1 MRSKLLSNSWYVSN
15 YSVVMITCVVTALL
29 RILIGWRLCDL
40 MSPQH
45 DYEATKS
52 WYRNLAR
59 DHRDLV
65 RYNASIGK
73 SVEGR
78 DMPAVHITA
87 KHNSGRKKIYF
98 QCQIHAR
105 ESYRQ
110 TSTLT
115 SYPTIWLLPVHAV
128 RDQKAGWWE
137 GLRTKPGWRVLCSEC
152 GLHSLRWYPRLCS
165 ISVVSYPGCF
175 SLKEETQAYIVR
187 GNEAATCEPC
197 TTILR

>member
-1 MRSKLLSNSWYVSN
+1 MWSQLWCCEAVWEFWLVKGHVIS
-15 YSVVMITCVVTALL
+15 
-29 RILIGWRLCDL
+29 CDL

-87 KHNSGRKKIYF
+87 NHNSGRKKIYF

-105 ESYRQ
+105 ELYVQS
-110 TSTLT
+110 STL
-115 SYPTIWLLPVHAV
+115 A
-128 RDQKAGWWE
+128 
-137 GLRTKPGWRVLCSEC
+137 
-152 GLHSLRWYPRLCS
+152 
-165 ISVVSYPGCF
+165 SYPGLPAF
-175 SLKEETQAYIVR
+175 WFMISYSPIAVHMQ
-187 GNEAATCEPC
+187 
-197 TTILR
+197 

>member
-1 MRSKLLSNSWYVSN
+1 
-15 YSVVMITCVVTALL
+15 
-29 RILIGWRLCDL
+29 

-52 WYRNLAR
+52 WYRNLAH

-87 KHNSGRKKIYF
+87 KHNSGRKKIYL

-105 ESYRQ
+105 KSYRQ

-115 SYPTIWLLPVHAV
+115 SCPTIWLLPVHAV
-128 RDQKAGWWE
+128 KDQKAGWWE
-137 GLRTKPGWRVLCSEC
+137 ARLTCVLCSEC

-175 SLKEETQAYIVR
+175 SLKEEASLHSTRQ
-187 GNEAATCEPC
+187 
-197 TTILR
+197 